1 MSTNNINPFLMFFGD
16 AEEAIKHYTSVFQPS
31 EVISLVR
38 YGEVMPKVDEADKE
52 KVLQAVFSLKG
63 QVFRC
68 FDSLDKQNRHEF
80 TPALSMFVTCDS
92 EEEID
97 QAFEKLSE
105 EGQVLMPL
113 EASPW
118 SAKFGWVQD
127 KFGVSW
133 QLNLAMNDE
142 MSK

>member
-1 MSTNNINPFLMFFGD
+1 MNASNINPFLMFFGN

-38 YGEVMPKVDEADKE
+38 HGDAMPNLDEGDKD
-52 KVLQAVFSLKG
+52 KVLHAVFSLKG
-63 QVFRC
+63 QVFMC
-68 FDSLDKQNRHEF
+68 IDNLDKQHRHEF
-80 TPALSMFVTCDS
+80 TPAISLFVTCDS

-97 QAFEKLSE
+97 RVFRELSE

-113 EASPW
+113 EASSW
-118 SAKFGWVQD
+118 SAKFAWVQD

-133 QLNLAMNDE
+133 QLNLANT
-142 MSK
+142 